1 MCNNIIFAHALT
13 WESRF
18 DTVDPTRFRVG
29 DIVEVQATVVA
40 VPIRNNRFKMI
51 LQLGM
56 CSGIPRVGFSLT
68 VPEPVDTVTRNG

>member
-1 MCNNIIFAHALT
+1 MGILSKCNNIIFAHALT

-51 LQLGM
+51 PQ
-56 CSGIPRVGFSLT
+56 
-68 VPEPVDTVTRNG
+68 

>member
-1 MCNNIIFAHALT
+1 MGILSKCNNIIFAHALT

-40 VPIRNNRFKMI
+40 VPIRNNRFI
-51 LQLGM
+51 LLFDSLAPFDQKEN
-56 CSGIPRVGFSLT
+56 RVLY
-68 VPEPVDTVTRNG
+68 DR